1 MRLIGAKCQALPTRC
16 VCVLRD
22 SLAGALTNGHDEAN
36 RASPHSGMRSTKVMG
51 RPGYWLPSSAF
62 SILAWLLPAV
72 STPAIKLLVIANDMV
87 TSANMMLIIMVVLMG
102 ILIIMVVLMGILIAR
117 RAGLAFALPI
127 WLHFVPVRDGGTKWH
142 ARYPAR
148 ARA

>member
-1 MRLIGAKCQALPTRC
+1 
-16 VCVLRD
+16 
-22 SLAGALTNGHDEAN
+22 
-36 RASPHSGMRSTKVMG
+36 MRSTKVMG

-87 TSANMMLIIMVVLMG
+87 TSANMMLM
-102 ILIIMVVLMGILIAR
+102 IMVVLMGILIAR

-127 WLHFVPVRDGGTKWH
+127 WLHFVPVRDGGTRWH